1 MNRSLLAL
9 ALIAGL
15 AACSSPDQPPAATA
29 EPAATPAA
37 EPVATPAVAPLDAAI
52 AGTWRTPEFAA
63 RDVWRHPRATL
74 TFFGVTPDQHLI
86 EITPGGGWYTEILA
100 PLLRE
105 HGHYVGAMVD
115 PASASSEGAQT
126 YYAKQK
132 ADLEAKLAA
141 NAEVYGTPELR
152 AFDVKVPALGAPGSA
167 DTVLT
172 FRNVHNW
179 MIAGTAE
186 AMFKSFFEVLKPGG
200 TLGVVE
206 HRAASAVPEGDRS
219 GYVGQ
224 DQVIAMA
231 NAAGFVLEE
240 SSEINANPADTKDHE
255 AGVWSLPPVLR
266 LGEKDREKYLAIG
279 ESDRM
284 TLRFRKPADAAP
296 AAE

>member
-52 AGTWRTPEFAA
+52 AGAWRTPEFAA
-63 RDVWRHPRATL
+63 RDVWRHPRETL

-152 AFDVKVPALGAPGSA
+152 AFDVKVPVLGAPGSA

-296 AAE
+296 ATE

>member
-1 MNRSLLAL
+1 MNRQLLAIALL
-9 ALIAGL
+9 ASLAG
-15 AACSSPDQPPAATA
+15 CSSHDQQPAATT
-29 EPAATPAA
+29 EPAAA
-37 EPVATPAVAPLDAAI
+37 PVAAPAVVPLDAAI
-52 AGTWRTPEFAA
+52 AGAWRTPAFVE
-63 RDVWRHPRATL
+63 RDVWRHPRETL
-74 TFFGVTPDQHLI
+74 TFFGVTPEQNVV

-105 HGHYVGAMVD
+105 HGHYVGAVID

-126 YYAKQK
+126 FYAKQRT
-132 ADLEAKLAA
+132 DLEAKLAA
-141 NAEVYGTPELR
+141 NPAAYDHAELR
-152 AFDVKVPALGAPGSA
+152 AFAVKLPVLGDAGSA

-179 MIAGTAE
+179 LIAGTAE
-186 AMFKSFFEVLKPGG
+186 AMFKSFFDVLKPGG

-206 HRAASAVPEGDRS
+206 HRAAGAVPEGDRS

-266 LGEKDREKYLAIG
+266 LGDKDRAKYLAIG

-284 TLRFRKPADAAP
+284 TLRFRKPADAAA

>member
-1 MNRSLLAL
+1 MNRQLLAL

-15 AACSSPDQPPAATA
+15 AACTSQDQPPAATA
-29 EPAATPAA
+29 ETAATPAS
-37 EPVATPAVAPLDAAI
+37 EPVATPAAAPLDVAI
-52 AGTWRTPEFAA
+52 AGAWRTPEFVA
-63 RDVWRHPRATL
+63 RDVWRHPRETL
-74 TFFGVTPDQHLI
+74 TFFGVTPEQSVI

-100 PLLRE
+100 PLLRD
-105 HGHYVGAMVD
+105 HGHYVGALVD
-115 PASASSEGAQT
+115 PASAGSEGAQS
-126 YYAKQK
+126 YYAKSR
-132 ADLEAKLAA
+132 AELEAKLAA
-141 NAEVYGTPELR
+141 TPAVYDQIELR
-152 AFDVKVPALGAPGSA
+152 AFDVKAPALGAAGSA
-167 DTVLT
+167 DAVLT

-179 MIAGTAE
+179 MIAGTAD

-206 HRAASAVPEGDRS
+206 HRAAAAVPEGDRS

-284 TLRFRKPADAAP
+284 TLRFRKPADTAAV
-296 AAE
+296 AQ

>member
-15 AACSSPDQPPAATA
+15 AACSPSTPPAVSNDTA
-29 EPAATPAA
+29 APVASPAAPL
-37 EPVATPAVAPLDAAI
+37 VAPLDAAI
-52 AGTWRTPEFAA
+52 AGDWRSPEYAA
-63 RDVWRHPRATL
+63 RDGWRHPRETL
-74 TFFGVTPDQHLI
+74 TFFGVAPELSVI

-100 PLLRE
+100 PLLRD
-105 HGHYVGAMVD
+105 HGHYIAAITD
-115 PASASSEGAQT
+115 PASATSEGAQN

-141 NAEVYGTPELR
+141 KPEVYGTPELR
-152 AFDVKVPALGAPGSA
+152 AFSVKEPALGEADSV

-206 HRAASAVPEGDRS
+206 HRAAGAVPEGDRS

-224 DQVIAMA
+224 DQVIALA

-240 SSEINANPADTKDHE
+240 SSEINANLADTKDYE
-255 AGVWSLPPVLR
+255 AGVWSLPPVMR
-266 LGEKDREKYLAIG
+266 LGDQDREKYLAIG

-284 TLRFRKPADAAP
+284 TLRFRKPAEAAP
-296 AAE
+296 ATQ